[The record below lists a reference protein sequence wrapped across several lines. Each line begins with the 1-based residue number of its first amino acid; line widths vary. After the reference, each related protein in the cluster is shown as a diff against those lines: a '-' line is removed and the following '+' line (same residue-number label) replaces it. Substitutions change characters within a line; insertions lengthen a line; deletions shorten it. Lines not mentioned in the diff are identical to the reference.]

1 MNERALL
8 GGLLAAATVL
18 AAGPARADAPVQLLV
33 LRERGVGSAAQAQPY
48 VDRFVALAAK
58 KNGWPSAKGTYV
70 TTREAAEGLIA
81 KDKPAYGIATLAAF
95 LALRTK
101 HSLEPLGRIAATRA
115 GGTRYHLVSRS
126 AADLAGCKGKKFA
139 SDHAEDVRFVDR
151 VISGGAF
158 KVADFTLVPT
168 KRPVQ
173 TIRKV
178 ALGEVD
184 CALIDDAQL
193 ADLAGVEEAKGVRS
207 VWASAELPAMVVA
220 AFPSSP
226 APQRQQ
232 FRASLGK
239 LCEGE
244 GKAACDEVGIQ
255 AMTAITAAELA
266 PLLKAYGD

>member
-1 MNERALL
+1 MGLRELACSLLLGALL
-8 GGLLAAATVL
+8 LAPAS
-18 AAGPARADAPVQLLV
+18 ARAEDEVRLLV

-58 KNGWPSAKGTYV
+58 RNAWTTAKGTYV
-70 TTREAAEGLIA
+70 TTREAAETFIT
-81 KDKPAYGIATLAAF
+81 KDKPGYGIATLAAF
-95 LALRTK
+95 LALRSK
-101 HSLEPLGRIAATRA
+101 HSLEPLGRVAATRA
-115 GGTRYHLVSRS
+115 GGQRYHLVSRS
-126 AADLAGCKGKKFA
+126 AADLAGCKGKKLA

-151 VISGGAF
+151 VVSGGAF

-178 ALGEVD
+178 ALGEAD

-193 ADLAGVEEAKGVRS
+193 TDLAGVEEAKGVRS

-220 AFPSSP
+220 AFPGAP
-226 APQRQQ
+226 AAQKQR
-232 FRASLGK
+232 FRESLGK
-239 LCEGE
+239 LCDGE

-255 AMTAITAAELA
+255 AMTALTSAELA